1 VVICAWG
8 EKEGVGDLC
17 FRGGEEE
24 EARREGGERGREGSL
39 PAAALRLHYTPRT
52 FAAAILCT
60 ASTNSRN
67 FIRLSPLL
75 LERTKI
81 MSTSVGVKLLSRTKS
96 TAGESHWS
104 VVEVEVWGR
113 EKGKE
118 EGRGE
123 GHSGG

>member
-1 VVICAWG
+1 MCVLEEERRG
-8 EKEGVGDLC
+8 RPGGKEAKGVGKAHCPL
-17 FRGGEEE
+17 
-24 EARREGGERGREGSL
+24 L
-39 PAAALRLHYTPRT
+39 PCGFHNTPRT

-81 MSTSVGVKLLSRTKS
+81 MSTSVGVKLLSRTKI

-123 GHSGG
+123 GHNGG